1 MSSLNRIPLYLIT
14 FWIAQPETGRSLF
27 SFMFS
32 KSCLRW
38 ERHVC
43 QVWTFKLLPFLTK
56 LCTKALWLHLLLTWG
71 KNMLIHSY
79 ALQKLLKGFLFS
91 KQILCQEA
99 GHITCGQRGSRSP
112 KRLCLYSGH
121 FPSFSPILMLVTWK
135 VDRRSSLRASRKH
148 CWKSWHRR
156 WLVGGRLQW
165 NEGCWDAFHPGELT
179 EALVCAALR
188 QRVIPY
194 RRSQGQPHALG
205 SEDRALQGGCVY

>member
-79 ALQKLLKGFLFS
+79 ALQKRLKGFLFS
-91 KQILCQEA
+91 KQILCREA
-99 GHITCGQRGSRSP
+99 AQREHFQFWSSGGFRLFACLFVLIHIICKKRIRKETVLRCLHRSAQCSY
-112 KRLCLYSGH
+112 KAVTIGVSWAAIRKNQG
-121 FPSFSPILMLVTWK
+121 LVT
-135 VDRRSSLRASRKH
+135 SRVV
-148 CWKSWHRR
+148 R
-156 WLVGGRLQW
+156 
-165 NEGCWDAFHPGELT
+165 EAPG
-179 EALVCAALR
+179 A
-188 QRVIPY
+188 P
-194 RRSQGQPHALG
+194 
-205 SEDRALQGGCVY
+205 GGCACMRGISPPSVPFWCW